1 LDTLRSLEMHKRT
14 RGKIKIFPSMSVNNF
29 EDLSLAYI
37 PGSLAAAMAI
47 QENPEDKYEYT
58 GIWNRIAI
66 LTNGTKVFGLR
77 NLRPSANMPILEGK
91 SLLFRVFGDISGI
104 PLCLDTTDPEE
115 FIRTTK
121 LISENFGAI
130 DLENI
135 AHPHSFSIL
144 RTLQK
149 DLEIPVY
156 CDNQDGTSVVVL
168 GGIINALKIVGKKME
183 DVKIVIAGAGN
194 GGIATAQLLH
204 HVHAG
209 EIVILNKEGSL
220 SVDTENLTWVEQE
233 MAETLNLRGPAKSLE
248 ESLEG
253 ADIFVGLSVGGILK
267 KEMVEK
273 MATDPVL
280 FALALPE
287 PEISYEEA
295 LAGGATVMGM
305 SLLAKNTWNPMTS
318 LLAFPGV
325 LKGLLLVQARTVNL
339 DILQAAAEALA
350 DTVDPRRLSAHHI
363 MPEVFSDETTP
374 RIAEAVGQ
382 KAISLGIAGKTVPPG
397 YIYNLTWERLFGNNM
412 RML

>member
-1 LDTLRSLEMHKRT
+1 MN
-14 RGKIKIFPSMSVNNF
+14 VNNF

-47 QENPEDKYEYT
+47 QENPKEKYEYT

-91 SLLFRVFGDISGI
+91 SLLFRIFGDTSGI

-121 LISENFGAI
+121 LMAENFGAI

-135 AHPHSFSIL
+135 APPDSFTIL
-144 RTLQK
+144 RTLQR

-168 GGIINALKIVGKKME
+168 GGILNALKIVGKKLGE
-183 DVKIVIAGAGN
+183 VKIVIAGAGN

-204 HVHAG
+204 HIHAG
-209 EIVILNKEGSL
+209 EIVILNKEGTL
-220 SVDTENLTWVEQE
+220 SIDNPNLTWIERE
-233 MAETLNLRGPAKSLE
+233 LAENLDLQGPIRSLE

-253 ADIFVGLSVGGILK
+253 ADIFVGLSVGGIFK
-267 KEMVEK
+267 KEMMHK
-273 MATDPVL
+273 MARDPIL

-287 PEISYEEA
+287 PEITYEEA
-295 LAGGATVMGM
+295 LAGGAKVMGM
-305 SLLAKNTWNPMTS
+305 SLLAQNTWNPMTS
-318 LLAFPGV
+318 LLAFPGI
-325 LKGLLLVQARTVNL
+325 LKGLLLVEARTVNL

-350 DTVDPRRLSAHHI
+350 ETVDSRRLSPHHI

-382 KAISLGIAGKTVPPG
+382 RAITLGIAGKTLPPG
-397 YIYNLTWERLFGNNM
+397 HIYNITWERLFGNNM